1 MPTFNASSK
10 VNSADAEVLVV
21 HCSDHR
27 FQAGIH
33 EFLNQGLKL
42 GENYDLLVIPG
53 GPQYLTLV
61 EYIPK
66 FAWASGRW
74 FRYLVEQHELKR
86 LVLIAHQ
93 DCGWYK
99 SLPLHLHSS
108 PEPRDRQEED
118 LRRAHRWLAQEFPE
132 IHTELYYA
140 GWDANDQVTVEPI
153 ASQSARSAAR
163 V

>member
-53 GPQYLTLV
+53 GP
-61 EYIPK
+61 K
-66 FAWASGRW
+66 
-74 FRYLVEQHELKR
+74 
-86 LVLIAHQ
+86 
-93 DCGWYK
+93 
-99 SLPLHLHSS
+99 
-108 PEPRDRQEED
+108 
-118 LRRAHRWLAQEFPE
+118 
-132 IHTELYYA
+132 
-140 GWDANDQVTVEPI
+140 
-153 ASQSARSAAR
+153 
-163 V
+163 